1 MLKDIDV
8 DNIVDTVIKTNS
20 MQNIPLQK
28 YYKLKWFLDA
38 LKKDRFTLQ
47 KLSSWNDPFEDFMSK
62 LVNFSGKSYV
72 NSLNI
77 SDGFYAMSTIN
88 KKSECYAMWKNFA
101 DSNGVLIYTSSK
113 KIVKYMIKYVLDN
126 KDWLNDRNLYLGNMD
141 IVNQLSEA
149 IKINK
154 VRYLTDEKIA
164 DCFKRAT
171 DEPQFNYYDLT
182 FKMLSIKKKEYDY
195 ESEYRIFFVP
205 ELLKIKEKKFLYIG
219 YFKEAIDKIVLSP
232 MVTDLCVRR
241 LSSSILTSRYNF
253 KEYSIEKSHLYDI
266 EYFKNK
272 YSL

>member
-38 LKKDRFTLQ
+38 LKKDRFTFQ

-113 KIVKYMIKYVLDN
+113 K
-126 KDWLNDRNLYLGNMD
+126 
-141 IVNQLSEA
+141 
-149 IKINK
+149 
-154 VRYLTDEKIA
+154 
-164 DCFKRAT
+164 
-171 DEPQFNYYDLT
+171 
-182 FKMLSIKKKEYDY
+182 
-195 ESEYRIFFVP
+195 
-205 ELLKIKEKKFLYIG
+205 
-219 YFKEAIDKIVLSP
+219 
-232 MVTDLCVRR
+232 
-241 LSSSILTSRYNF
+241 
-253 KEYSIEKSHLYDI
+253 
-266 EYFKNK
+266 
-272 YSL
+272 